1 MANDGPIN
9 LHTLRFLQS
18 DAGTDLLN
26 ELKTADLSDA
36 NTLRLLTDLRKRYP
50 ADIAAAALETARLR
64 IRAREKF
71 PVAQAGSLFTT
82 REALEQA
89 THFAVALKHADHFI
103 ADTFPPGTKFDRVFD
118 LGCSIGSDTWA
129 LAFYLAQ
136 YGTQIIAVDRDPL
149 RLALAQANLAPDHYG
164 QWARLLQAD
173 LTQPLPFTKGGAAF
187 FDPAR
192 RTGYK
197 RVFSIRDYTPPL
209 DVIFSWS
216 FETLLVKLSPGV
228 DRAELAPYGN
238 TVGFISVNGDLK
250 EALLCRGAFDTGKPW
265 ATVIKTEGGYAESQ
279 TLTERDQ
286 PAPPLREPRGYLY
299 EPDPAVIR
307 AGLLG
312 ELAAQLRLE
321 MYRLDE
327 TIAYLTADS
336 LVQTLLARAWIVD
349 DWMPFNLKKLR
360 AYMRERNVGRVT
372 VKKRGSPLTPEELI
386 AKLKLPGGGEE
397 RVVVLTHVRNQPAV
411 LICRTV

>member
-26 ELKTADLSDA
+26 ELNTADLSDS
-36 NTLRLLTDLRKRYP
+36 NTLRLLTELRKRYP
-50 ADIAAAALETARLR
+50 ADLAAAALETARLR
-64 IRAREKF
+64 VKAREKLIYL
-71 PVAQAGSLFTT
+71 AGSLFTT

-89 THFAVALKHADHFI
+89 THSAVALEHADHFI
-103 ADTFPPGTKFDRVFD
+103 ADTVPPSAKFDRVFD
-118 LGCSIGSDTWA
+118 LGCGIGSDTWA
-129 LAFYLAQ
+129 LAFCLAQ
-136 YGTQIIAVDRDPL
+136 FGTPIIAVDRDPL
-149 RLALAQANLAPDHYG
+149 RLALAQANLAPDDYG

-197 RVFSIRDYTPPL
+197 RVFSVNDYTPPL
-209 DVIFSWS
+209 DVILSWS
-216 FETLLVKLSPGV
+216 FDALLVKLSPGV

-238 TVGFISVNGDLK
+238 TVGFIAVNGDLK
-250 EALLCRGAFDTGKPW
+250 EALLCRGAFDTGKQW
-265 ATVIKTEGGYAESQ
+265 ATVIHTEGGYAESQ
-279 TLTERDQ
+279 TLIDRGQ
-286 PAPPLREPRGYLY
+286 PAPPLRDPEGYLY
-299 EPDPAVIR
+299 EPDPAIIR

-312 ELAAQLRLE
+312 ELAEQLRLA

-336 LVQTLLARAWIVD
+336 LAQTPLARAWIID

-360 AYMRERNVGRVT
+360 AYLRERNIGRVT
-372 VKKRGSPLTPEELI
+372 VKKRGSPLSPEELI